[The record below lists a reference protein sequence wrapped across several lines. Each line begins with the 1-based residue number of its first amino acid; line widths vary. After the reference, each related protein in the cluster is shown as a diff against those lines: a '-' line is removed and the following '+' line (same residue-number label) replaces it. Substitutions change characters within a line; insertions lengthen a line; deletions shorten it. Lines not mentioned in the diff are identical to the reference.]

1 MKKKK
6 WEMPKRG
13 SASGMGKA
21 LAIGTGI
28 SVALTLG
35 LSALFAALM
44 DRQALPQEMTGTLA
58 MVILA
63 VSAAVGAWS
72 SAKLAGSRSMVVCL
86 LLGGCYILLLFAA
99 TAFFFGGKYQGIP
112 VTAALIFGA
121 CAAAGIVGAGE
132 GRGESVCPKST
143 GSVNMTKS

>member
-44 DRQALPQEMTGTLA
+44 DRQALPQEMTRNIGDGDPGGFCSGWCMELYQIGGQP
-58 MVILA
+58 VNGRL
-63 VSAAVGAWS
+63 SAAGWMLHPASICGDCLFLWRQVPGNS
-72 SAKLAGSRSMVVCL
+72 RDGSFDFWCMCSRRDCRRR
-86 LLGGCYILLLFAA
+86 GRAEE
-99 TAFFFGGKYQGIP
+99 K
-112 VTAALIFGA
+112 A
-121 CAAAGIVGAGE
+121 CAQKVPDQLI
-132 GRGESVCPKST
+132 
-143 GSVNMTKS
+143 